1 MWFAVIRGVGR
12 VLLIALAAGLIGA
25 VLVRLGPGFGTSEQ
39 DLDPRLGQETRDAIR
54 AQNAAASNVLAY
66 YAKWV
71 GGVFH
76 GDLGYSPSLK
86 RPISEL
92 FRDRLP
98 LTLREAGG
106 GALAGTLAALMLALV
121 RVNRGAKSSDT
132 IIGLASAVAL
142 SLPAAVVALLC
153 FWSGTNTMW
162 AIAFVVF
169 PQALR
174 YAGNILTAS
183 GRAEHVLAARAR
195 GVRNR
200 RVLFFHILGPVSP
213 QIAALAGMAVTIAFG
228 ASIPIE
234 ALCDQ
239 PGIGQLAWQA
249 ALARD
254 LPILVDVTV
263 LVAALTAGAS
273 ALADIALSR
282 SAVEGAGA

>member
-25 VLVRLGPGFGTSEQ
+25 ALVRLGPGFGASEQ

-54 AQNAAASNVLAY
+54 AQNAAGNNVLVY

-71 GGVFH
+71 AGVFH

-86 RPISEL
+86 RPIAEL

-98 LTLREAGG
+98 LTLREVAGG
-106 GALAGTLAALMLALV
+106 AVAGTLAALMLAIALL
-121 RVNRGAKSSDT
+121 NRGVKLRNAV
-132 IIGLASAVAL
+132 IGVGSAAFL
-142 SLPAAVVALLC
+142 SIPAALVAILC
-153 FWSGTNTMW
+153 FWFGINAIW
-162 AIAFVVF
+162 AIAFAVF

-174 YAGNILTAS
+174 YAGNILAAS
-183 GRAEHVLAARAR
+183 GSAEHVLAARAR
-195 GVRNR
+195 GVRSR

-263 LVAALTAGAS
+263 LAAVLTAGANALS
-273 ALADIALSR
+273 DIAISRGTPARALA
-282 SAVEGAGA
+282 